1 MITKRRQLH
10 VIHEHTSTERSHI
23 IADVKSSCV
32 LLALNEL
39 KMNSEHNMVEAVN
52 AVYVCTTH
60 VQMSRCIELDECQ
73 C

>member
-10 VIHEHTSTERSHI
+10 VIHEHTSTERTSHI

-39 KMNSEHNMVEAVN
+39 KMNSDQNMVEAVN
-52 AVYVCTTH
+52 AVYVRRTYKWADA
-60 VQMSRCIELDECQ
+60 LN
-73 C
+73 